1 MKVLNSIARIICVVL
16 VSYFAE
22 SFAQI
27 TPQQEYLSN
36 ILYEIDNGRIS
47 QAIAKL
53 DSCEYL
59 NFSKT
64 EKLEFHRLKT
74 MAYLFDGNNTG
85 AKTES
90 IELLKLKPNYREFAN
105 TDPFEFTSF
114 LSKFTVSDKIIT
126 SFKIAVQNCNRYD
139 ISKNYNIQIDRE
151 HYKFNPE
158 NSFEAQLGF
167 GYTFNKWIQLNAL
180 YTIGNIGFNESFTHV
195 SGMEKTIGFNAL
207 FNGFEINNKTV
218 ITSSTLSSHVNI
230 GIGSQFLSGTYSQFQ
245 LNTESGS
252 EYSSFE
258 NLDYLNKNQMY
269 VSVGAGITL
278 PVNSDKISIEL
289 TLRNG
294 LVDLFNDDKSLS
306 DLNANIEYQYIPDIF
321 KLRQTIISVGY
332 VKTLKYQVN

>member
-1 MKVLNSIARIICVVL
+1 MKSINSIIRIICVVL
-16 VSYFAE
+16 VSFAADT
-22 SFAQI
+22 FAQI
-27 TPQQEYLSN
+27 TPHQEYLSN
-36 ILYEIDNGRIS
+36 ILYEIDNGQIS
-47 QAIAKL
+47 QAITKL
-53 DSCEYL
+53 DSCDYS

-64 EKLEFHRLKT
+64 EKLEFHRLKA
-74 MAYLFDGNNTG
+74 MAYLFDGNNAG

-114 LSKFTVSDKIIT
+114 LSKFTVSDKII
-126 SFKIAVQNCNRYD
+126 SGLKIAVQNCNRYD
-139 ISKNYNIQIDRE
+139 ISKNYNMQIDRVN
-151 HYKFNPE
+151 YQFNSE
-158 NSFEAQLGF
+158 NSFEAQLNI

-180 YTIGNIGFNESFTHV
+180 YILGNIGFTESFTNV
-195 SGMEKTIGFNAL
+195 NGTQKTIGFNAL
-207 FNGFEINNKTV
+207 FNGFEISNKTV
-218 ITSSTLSSHVNI
+218 ITSNKLSSHLNL

-252 EYSSFE
+252 EYSSFQ
-258 NLDYLNKNQMY
+258 NLDYLNANQLY

-332 VKTLKYQVN
+332 IKTLKYQVN